1 MAETARSTTSA
12 AGGSHPLP
20 DPRKIKFLA
29 IVSALSGLLIVGA
42 AQVTAPYVE
51 ANQNARIDRAI
62 YDVVPGGSQ
71 RLVFGFSEDGLR
83 TSPVNAV
90 FGDRFYAVYDGQ
102 GDLKGLALEGA
113 GRGYQ
118 DVVKILYGYDPDRQ
132 VVTGMTVLESRETQG
147 LGDRIGKDPDFLQN
161 FKALDAAVDPE
172 SNQLKHGI
180 VAVMHGD
187 KSQPWEVDG
196 ISGATVGSRA
206 VAAILDHGLRNTLPR
221 VRPHL
226 DEIRKARQ

>member
-1 MAETARSTTSA
+1 MADTARSTTNA
-12 AGGSHPLP
+12 RGGSQISPAPL
-20 DPRKIKFLA
+20 RVKTLA
-29 IVSALSGLLIVGA
+29 FVSALSGLLIVGT
-42 AQVTAPYVE
+42 AQITAPLVA

-62 YDVVPGGSQ
+62 YEVVPGGTQ
-71 RLVFGFSEDGLR
+71 RLAFGFSEGGLR
-83 TSPVNAV
+83 TSPVNAG
-90 FGDRFYAVYDGQ
+90 FGGRFYAVYDGN
-102 GDLKGLALEGA
+102 GSLKGLALEGA

-147 LGDRIGKDPDFLQN
+147 LGDRIGKDPDFLEN
-161 FKALDAAVDPE
+161 FKTLDVAVDLE

-206 VAAILDHGLRNTLPR
+206 VAAILDDGLRNALPK